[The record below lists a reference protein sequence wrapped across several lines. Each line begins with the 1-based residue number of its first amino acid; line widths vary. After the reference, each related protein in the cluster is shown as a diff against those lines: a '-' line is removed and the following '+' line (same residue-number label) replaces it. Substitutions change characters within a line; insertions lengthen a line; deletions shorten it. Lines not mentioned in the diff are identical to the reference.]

1 MSTTENSIPNLM
13 TVAEAAEYLGVSET
27 TMRRHADN
35 RQITHYRI
43 GIARGTIRFDPHD
56 LDEFLRQRQM

>member
-1 MSTTENSIPNLM
+1 MSTAENSIPNLM

-27 TMRRHADN
+27 TMHRHTDN

-43 GIARGTIRFDPHD
+43 GIARGTIRFAKND
-56 LDEFLRQRQM
+56 LNDFLRQRET